1 MVATTTSTSEGWS
14 SRSAFILA
22 AVGAAV
28 GLGNI
33 WRFPTLAGESGGGAF
48 VIFYIACVF
57 LLGLPLV
64 LSEVF
69 IGKAGQT
76 DAVGSIRRVAAQ
88 SKASPSWAIFGGV
101 GALAAF
107 LIVSFYSVVAGWVLY
122 YAGIM
127 GGDLVQAILAGDP
140 FRGALAGESQ
150 DQIQQRLS
158 DMFASPGLLLG
169 VHFVFMGLTLYIVAR
184 GVSSGIEK
192 AATYLMPM
200 FFVLLVGITIYGAI
214 VGDLTDTLA
223 FLFTPDWS
231 KLTPAVMNSALGQAL
246 FSLSLGVA
254 GLITYG
260 SYIKGSDGLGGTA
273 ALIAVA
279 DTGVALLAGLMIFPV
294 VFAVGLDPAAG
305 PTLVFQS
312 LPFAFQSMPAGALIG
327 FLFFILI
334 LVAAVTSSISL
345 LEVPTAWGIGELGWK
360 RGTSAT
366 VFGVGAF
373 LIGILCLLG
382 YNVLADVHP
391 LGFWPLFADLDIL
404 ELRLERFGPGAS
416 RGLLHLRQA
425 ITPGTGPAIVSQ
437 FRQRSGDLTFH
448 HHRRIVPWAVLPSVR
463 SLAARIVF
471 LVFARIPALV
481 GHVDTAAYRDLV
493 VEHGD
498 LLVMRTPDG
507 MRGIEAEVDTPVSYP
522 ARQIPPHRST
532 ADGG

>member
-1 MVATTTSTSEGWS
+1 MVATSTSTSEGCS

-22 AVGAAV
+22 AIGAAV

-48 VIFYIACVF
+48 VIFYIGCVF

-64 LSEVF
+64 LSEIF
-69 IGKAGQT
+69 IGRAGQT
-76 DAVGSIRRVAAQ
+76 DAVGSIRKVARDSNVSQAW
-88 SKASPSWAIFGGV
+88 SIFGGI

-107 LIVSFYSVVAGWVLY
+107 LILSFYSVVAGWVLY
-122 YAGIM
+122 YAGVF
-127 GGDLVQAILAGDP
+127 GADLIQAIGAGDP
-140 FRGALAGESQ
+140 FRSALAGESQ
-150 DQIQQRLS
+150 AMIEGRMGDL
-158 DMFASPGLLLG
+158 FGNVGLLLAM
-169 VHFVFMGLTLYIVAR
+169 HFCFMGATLFIVAR
-184 GVSSGIEK
+184 GVHSGIEA
-192 AATYLMPM
+192 AATILMPM

-404 ELRLERFGPGAS
+404 DTVDGFTGKVMLPLGALLTSLFVGWRADRRMVQQVTGLSAGMFALWRFLIAWLCPIAVTIILVT
-416 RGLLHLRQA
+416 GL
-425 ITPGTGPAIVSQ
+425 
-437 FRQRSGDLTFH
+437 F
-448 HHRRIVPWAVLPSVR
+448 PSI
-463 SLAARIVF
+463 L
-471 LVFARIPALV
+471 
-481 GHVDTAAYRDLV
+481 G
-493 VEHGD
+493 
-498 LLVMRTPDG
+498 
-507 MRGIEAEVDTPVSYP
+507 
-522 ARQIPPHRST
+522 
-532 ADGG
+532 